1 MLDITFVGKWSCCIC
16 YDMYCIF
23 SAVPGFP
30 VIALS
35 GASLCDSKT
44 PHSLVLWQ
52 QTYSKYVMTFPLPGH
67 RNFIIRL
74 LP

>member
-23 SAVPGFP
+23 STVPGFP

-35 GASLCDSKT
+35 GVLRAYVTVRHLTVLYYGSKLILNT
-44 PHSLVLWQ
+44 L
-52 QTYSKYVMTFPLPGH
+52 
-67 RNFIIRL
+67 
-74 LP
+74 